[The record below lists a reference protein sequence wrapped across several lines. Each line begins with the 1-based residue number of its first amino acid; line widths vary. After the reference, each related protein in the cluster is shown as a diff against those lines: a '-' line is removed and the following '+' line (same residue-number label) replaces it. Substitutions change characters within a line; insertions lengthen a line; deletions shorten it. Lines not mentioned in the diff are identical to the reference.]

1 MTLSL
6 LEIEKYIQKL
16 CQTKRI
22 RIHQFFQ
29 DYDSLRSG
37 YVTETQFFR
46 CLCQTLNITL
56 SKGEEKILSEK
67 YDFRRNK
74 TINYREFCSTINK
87 PFNEETNSNAESEIY
102 QFQQQ
107 TASPSTQ
114 CALEEVLAK
123 LATYYNLYGLTVKC
137 SFQEF
142 DFHNKGTVTE
152 SQFYRNLPTPP
163 DISEVDLNFL
173 VQTYAESSE
182 PGYIN
187 YIKLD
192 VDVKDYQRTKEAAK
206 EFPNPPQQENITV
219 PEPEPENPL
228 AKIVDNI
235 KIEAFKN
242 GVRTTDFFRDYDKLN
257 CGAITESQ
265 FITSLKLGIGKE
277 AHLTMS
283 DIQKIVEANRT
294 LDGKVRYKEFCEDI
308 ENAFTCCHLEQKP
321 TEEVSRPPMGALNRR
336 IKPLSADEEAEV
348 KELLDYQAEKIKERN
363 LLLFPYFKDYDR
375 GVGYTKSI
383 TKNQFAR
390 VMHFVK
396 LDLTDNQLEL
406 LVKKFGNENGDIS
419 YPMYVQAVDPDFK
432 AHFIGDVVLPDQTKV
447 EVKNPPKSELTF
459 DDVMARIRH
468 VVFVNRLQVG
478 QNFEDYDPLHSGSI
492 TKAQF
497 RRGLSSLGFSKI
509 GFHDMTNCQFELLC
523 EHYQDPHY
531 RDKIIWTNFNNDIN
545 LVFTKSNLE
554 KTPTEEIPPS
564 EVYLIPKSGTTDWS
578 KASDEQ
584 KSVFEAGMKKLRKC
598 VKEKRMLIEP
608 CFRDFD
614 HHSNH
619 HITRKQFQQCL
630 SIMNL
635 PFTKAEIDAIE
646 ARFSNDI
653 GFNYMTFLYE
663 LLSDEYQMCPP
674 RYPSLKKEIFHLSR
688 NKFVPE
694 SPTNVHEEGVL
705 TKIKNKVFK
714 ERFRLIDYMKDYDKL
729 NSGRIIKSN
738 FQRAL
743 GLSPLNLN
751 GSEIT
756 LLESRFE
763 SPINPGY
770 VDYRRFCDEIESV
783 FTTANLEKN
792 PLKDVEQYRPKQE
805 WETNVLTEEEET
817 EFMKAM
823 TRIAEK
829 VRQVRLQ
836 LFPLMEDY
844 DKNNIGSLSRSQFR
858 RVLVELDLGS
868 YFTEQE
874 LNIICKKFQV
884 RVGSRYDVHYI
895 AFCDF
900 VYELAKFIYRTP

>member
-6 LEIEKYIQKL
+6 SEIEKYIQKL

-22 RIHQFFQ
+22 RIQQFFQ

-56 SKGEEKILSEK
+56 SKDEENILSEK

-74 TINYREFCSTINK
+74 TVNYREFCSTINK
-87 PFNEETNSNAESEIY
+87 PIKEDMDSNEQSEIY
-102 QFQQQ
+102 QHKQQQ
-107 TASPSTQ
+107 QQQQPVAPTKQSTFDQ
-114 CALEEVLAK
+114 ILSR
-123 LATYYNLYGLTVKC
+123 LATYYNLYGLSVKRG
-137 SFQEF
+137 FEDF
-142 DFHNKGTVTE
+142 DILSKGTVTE
-152 SQFYRNLPTPP
+152 SQFYRNLPIPP
-163 DISEVDLNFL
+163 DISETDLKFL
-173 VQTYAESSE
+173 VQTYAEISE

-187 YIKLD
+187 YNKLD
-192 VDVKDYQRTKEAAK
+192 IDVKKCQEAKEAAK
-206 EFPNPPQQENITV
+206 EFPVPPQSETV
-219 PEPEPENPL
+219 TK
-228 AKIVDNI
+228 A
-235 KIEAFKN
+235 
-242 GVRTTDFFRDYDKLN
+242 
-257 CGAITESQ
+257 
-265 FITSLKLGIGKE
+265 GICIL
-277 AHLTMS
+277 HWL
-283 DIQKIVEANRT
+283 
-294 LDGKVRYKEFCEDI
+294 L
-308 ENAFTCCHLEQKP
+308 AFTHCHLEKRP
-321 TEEVSRPPMGALNRR
+321 TEEVTRPPMGALNRR
-336 IKPLSADEEAEV
+336 INTLSAEEEAEI

-396 LDLTDNQLEL
+396 LELTDRQLRL
-406 LVKKFGNENGDIS
+406 LVKKFGNENGDIN
-419 YPMYVQAVDPDFK
+419 YPLYVQTVDPDFK
-432 AHFIGDVVLPDQTKV
+432 AHFIGDVILPDQAKV
-447 EVKNPPKSELTF
+447 EVKKAEKSNLTF
-459 DDVMARIRH
+459 DEVMARIRH

-478 QNFEDYDPLHSGSI
+478 QNFEDYDPLKSGSI

-509 GFHDMTNCQFELLC
+509 GFHDMTNDQFDLLC
-523 EHYQDPHY
+523 DHYQDPQHK
-531 RDKIIWTNFNNDIN
+531 DKIIWTNFNNDIN

-564 EVYLIPKSGTTDWS
+564 EVYLIPKSGTADWS

-584 KSVFEAGMKKLRKC
+584 KAVFEAGMKKLRKC

-663 LLSDEYQMCPP
+663 LLSDEYQLCPP
-674 RYPSLKKEIFHLSR
+674 RYPTIKKEVFHLS
-688 NKFVPE
+688 KHKSLLEPD
-694 SPTNVHEEGVL
+694 TNVHEEDVL

-743 GLSPLNLN
+743 GLSPLNLS

-763 SPINPGY
+763 SPSNPGA
-770 VDYRRFCDEIESV
+770 VDYRKFCDEIESV
-783 FTTANLEKN
+783 FTTPNLDKS
-792 PLKDVEQYRPKQE
+792 PLKEVEQYRPKQE
-805 WETNVLTEEEET
+805 WETNILKEEEES

-868 YFTEQE
+868 YFTERE
-874 LNIICKKFQV
+874 LEIICKKFKV
-884 RVGSRYDVHYI
+884 RVGTRDDVHYI

>member
-1 MTLSL
+1 MQ
-6 LEIEKYIQKL
+6 IKKMVIIVIDKQVK
-16 CQTKRI
+16 
-22 RIHQFFQ
+22 
-29 DYDSLRSG
+29 
-37 YVTETQFFR
+37 TETQFFR

-56 SKGEEKILSEK
+56 SKDEEKILSEK

-74 TINYREFCSTINK
+74 TVNYREFCSTINK
-87 PFNEETNSNAESEIY
+87 PIKEDMDSNEQSEIY
-102 QFQQQ
+102 QCKQQQ
-107 TASPSTQ
+107 QQQQQQPVTPTKYSTLDQ
-114 CALEEVLAK
+114 VLSR
-123 LATYYNLYGLTVKC
+123 LATYYNLYGLSVKRG
-137 SFQEF
+137 FEDF
-142 DFHNKGTVTE
+142 DMHSKGTVTE
-152 SQFYRNLPTPP
+152 SQFYRNLPIPP
-163 DISEVDLNFL
+163 DISEIDLKFL
-173 VQTYAESSE
+173 VQTYAEISD

-187 YIKLD
+187 YSKLD
-192 VDVKDYQRTKEAAK
+192 VDVKRCQAAKEAAK
-206 EFPNPPQQENITV
+206 EFPIPPQSETITKS
-219 PEPEPENPL
+219 EPEPDNPL

-294 LDGKVRYKEFCEDI
+294 LDGKVRYKEFCDDI
-308 ENAFTCCHLEQKP
+308 ENAFTRCHLEQRP
-321 TEEVSRPPMGALNRR
+321 TEEVTRPPMGALNRR
-336 IKPLSADEEAEV
+336 INILSTEEEAEI
-348 KELLDYQAEKIKERN
+348 KELLDYQSEKIRERN

-390 VMHFVK
+390 VMHFVQ
-396 LDLTDNQLEL
+396 LELTDRQLRL
-406 LVKKFGNENGDIS
+406 LVKKFGNENGDIN
-419 YPMYVQAVDPDFK
+419 YPLYVQTVDPDFK
-432 AHFIGDVVLPDQTKV
+432 AHFIGDVILPDQAKV
-447 EVKNPPKSELTF
+447 EVKKAERSNLTF
-459 DDVMARIRH
+459 DEVMARIRH

-478 QNFEDYDPLHSGSI
+478 QNFEDYDPLKSGSI

-509 GFHDMTNCQFELLC
+509 GFHDMTNDQFDLLC
-523 EHYQDPHY
+523 DHYQDPHHK
-531 RDKIIWTNFNNDIN
+531 DKIIWTNFNNDIN

-554 KTPTEEIPPS
+554 KTPMEEIPPS
-564 EVYLIPKSGTTDWS
+564 EVYLIPKSGTADWS

-584 KSVFEAGMKKLRKC
+584 KAVFEAGMKKLRKC

-663 LLSDEYQMCPP
+663 LLSDEYQLCPP
-674 RYPSLKKEIFHLSR
+674 RYPTLKKEVFHLSR
-688 NKFVPE
+688 NKSLQE
-694 SPTNVHEEGVL
+694 SDANVHEEDVL

-743 GLSPLNLN
+743 GLSPLNLS

-763 SPINPGY
+763 SPSNPGS
-770 VDYRRFCDEIESV
+770 VDYRKFCDEIESV
-783 FTTANLEKN
+783 FTTANLDKS
-792 PLKDVEQYRPKQE
+792 PLKEVEQYRPKQE
-805 WETNVLTEEEET
+805 WETNILKEEEES

-858 RVLVELDLGS
+858 RVLVELELGS
-868 YFTEQE
+868 YFTERE
-874 LNIICKKFQV
+874 LEIICKKFKV
-884 RVGSRYDVHYI
+884 RVGSRDDVHYI

-900 VYELAKFIYRTP
+900 IYELAKFIYRTP